1 MKKAAW
7 ILCCV
12 LTANLLCGCSPRF
25 LPQPKDISNVEL
37 VRTLAVDSAPEER
50 VKVTVSSGVKQEES
64 GSGGKEPLI
73 LEREA
78 DTVFAACQMIQKSGS
93 GYVSYGH
100 VTECIIG
107 KGAAEAGI
115 DRILDYIQR
124 DYEMRLDTLI
134 FSTEGTAAEI
144 VTKSGGKDIAATDR
158 LQEIGKE
165 LPLESK
171 GWACTVREFLTDL
184 YDNGW
189 AMMPVVRLEKEEE
202 QHTLVSD
209 GMALFREAKLQEK
222 FPPELGRGICLLLN
236 QGDMSY
242 LDLATQEDGVA
253 GVKLTGQNCKWNACW
268 EGEVLTDLTAEIQV
282 QVDLSEVSGELDEL
296 DEDTMS
302 RMERIL
308 AKTLTGEVVQ
318 VLEQEQK
325 LGDFLHLKR
334 TLMAQYPMK
343 AALIQRQWEQW
354 RKNLTFHVTTGC
366 VIQQSYDVS
375 RGVGQGE

>member
-1 MKKAAW
+1 M
-7 ILCCV
+7 
-12 LTANLLCGCSPRF
+12 
-25 LPQPKDISNVEL
+25 
-37 VRTLAVDSAPEER
+37 
-50 VKVTVSSGVKQEES
+50 
-64 GSGGKEPLI
+64 
-73 LEREA
+73 
-78 DTVFAACQMIQKSGS
+78 
-93 GYVSYGH
+93 
-100 VTECIIG
+100 
-107 KGAAEAGI
+107 
-115 DRILDYIQR
+115 
-124 DYEMRLDTLI
+124 
-134 FSTEGTAAEI
+134 
-144 VTKSGGKDIAATDR
+144 
-158 LQEIGKE
+158 
-165 LPLESK
+165 
-171 GWACTVREFLTDL
+171 
-184 YDNGW
+184 
-189 AMMPVVRLEKEEE
+189 
-202 QHTLVSD
+202 
-209 GMALFREAKLQEK
+209 QEK

-302 RMERIL
+302 RIERIL

-375 RGVGQGE
+375 RGIGQGE